1 MEPLLLS
8 FAPLAAF
15 APLAVLGE
23 YSPVLEDLDVVV
35 LEVSQELLQGGF
47 HGAAVVGIL
56 EMVFGAELE
65 LRWLVA
71 NLLVASF
78 LVASFLVASFLVA
91 SSLHMFRF
99 DLTPGNGSAAEMAP
113 TSGNFLELGI
123 ARVTRVVAVRVARVV
138 AARVARVAST
148 LAVARVAASTLVG
161 ARVAASTLVG
171 ARVAASTLV
180 EPFVLGHSLPGTR
193 SHVVFLL
200 VMALLA
206 LDGGAVAGLRWH
218 FH

>member
-1 MEPLLLS
+1 M
-8 FAPLAAF
+8 
-15 APLAVLGE
+15 
-23 YSPVLEDLDVVV
+23 VLEVSQLEALEAVV
-35 LEVSQELLQGGF
+35 LEVSRELLQGVF

-78 LVASFLVASFLVA
+78 LVAS
-91 SSLHMFRF
+91 SLHMFRF
-99 DLTPGNGSAAEMAP
+99 ELTPGNGSAAEMAP

-123 ARVTRVVAVRVARVV
+123 ARVVRVARLVAARVTRVVAVRVAHVVAARVARVV

-148 LAVARVAASTLVG
+148 LVGARVAPSTLVG
-161 ARVAASTLVG
+161 ARVAPTLVG
-171 ARVAASTLV
+171 ARVAPTPV
-180 EPFVLGHSLPGTR
+180 VPFVLGHSLPGAR

>member
-23 YSPVLEDLDVVV
+23 YSPVLEDLDAVV

-78 LVASFLVASFLVA
+78 LVAS
-91 SSLHMFRF
+91 SLHMFRF
-99 DLTPGNGSAAEMAP
+99 ELTPGNGSAAEMAP

-123 ARVTRVVAVRVARVV
+123 ARVVRVARLVAARVTRVVAVRVARVV

-171 ARVAASTLV
+171 ARVAPTPV
-180 EPFVLGHSLPGTR
+180 VPFVLGHSLPGTR

-206 LDGGAVAGLRWH
+206 LEDGAVAGLRWH

>member
-78 LVASFLVASFLVA
+78 PVASFLVA

-99 DLTPGNGSAAEMAP
+99 ELTPGNGSAAEMAP

>member
-1 MEPLLLS
+1 M
-8 FAPLAAF
+8 
-15 APLAVLGE
+15 
-23 YSPVLEDLDVVV
+23 VLEVSQLEALEAVV
-35 LEVSQELLQGGF
+35 LEVSRELLQGVF

-78 LVASFLVASFLVA
+78 LVAS
-91 SSLHMFRF
+91 SLHMFRF
-99 DLTPGNGSAAEMAP
+99 ELTPGNGSAAEMAP

-123 ARVTRVVAVRVARVV
+123 ARVVRVARLVAARVTRVVAVRVARVV

-148 LAVARVAASTLVG
+148 LVGARVAPSTLVG
-161 ARVAASTLVG
+161 ARVAPTLVG
-171 ARVAASTLV
+171 ARVAPTPV
-180 EPFVLGHSLPGTR
+180 VPFVLGHSLPGTR